1 MMPQGCL
8 YRGRW
13 AMRILSVVALSL
25 PLAGCFG
32 VSLVAPKPVPDWAMQ
47 PQADA
52 TEPAARPQRVAAE
65 RRAPRVVRQAVEQTA
80 SVSDAP
86 TYVQPAQLTRPIVRK
101 KPTALS
107 DGKDVTAYSPE
118 WQAREDALDAELKRS
133 MSNVCRGC

>member
-1 MMPQGCL
+1 
-8 YRGRW
+8 
-13 AMRILSVVALSL
+13 MRIVAVLVLSL

-52 TEPAARPQRVAAE
+52 TEPAAKPQRVVTE
-65 RRAPRVVRQAVEQTA
+65 RRAPRVIMHEAAVDRTA
-80 SVSDAP
+80 STSDAP
-86 TYVQPAQLTRPIVRK
+86 TYVQPAQLSRSVVRK

-118 WQAREDALDAELKRS
+118 WQAREDALDAQLKRS